1 MRAGTTSLIGGNV
14 VDESGNSC
22 PQERDVVDDSLKVMS
37 RFRIY
42 CQEWQKYCLQRGYLN
57 VKTMSLICLVNDV
70 VPSLVID
77 IVPSLV
83 NDAVPSLVIDVVP
96 SLVNVVPSFVND
108 VVTSLD

>member
-1 MRAGTTSLIGGNV
+1 MRVGTLV
-14 VDESGNSC
+14 HK
-22 PQERDVVDDSLKVMS
+22 RDVVDDSLKVMS

-42 CQEWQKYCLQRGYLN
+42 CCQEWRKYCLQRGYLN

-83 NDAVPSLVIDVVP
+83 NDAVPSLVNDVVP
-96 SLVNVVPSFVND
+96 SLVNVVPSLVND